1 MVKRNPTLVFPV
13 RGVPGGWRDE
23 WSGPDD
29 VAIVRAQF
37 GTWEDAR
44 RRRAAAWGPPTA
56 ASAPDATA
64 AASTSAQNPR
74 QDG

>member
-1 MVKRNPTLVFPV
+1 MVRRNPALAFPV

-29 VAIVRAQF
+29 VAIVRTQLA
-37 GTWEDAR
+37 TWDAGR
-44 RRRAAAWGPPTA
+44 MRRAAAWGSPTA

-64 AASTSAQNPR
+64 ATSSAHDPHEV
-74 QDG
+74 G